1 MRLFDVLPNF
11 TFNTSERMLNF
22 YLHTWYTRVAF
33 WVAERLRMLGNQEIS
48 AKCLL
53 SIEWKRSAQSPF
65 QNRSFLNNSKKCLTK
80 QKLNFSRCALFHLK
94 TGVSFKYFVT
104 ECLWK
109 RFLDSNS
116 PQISSNLIY
125 LIILE
130 TLKPFTLF

>member
-1 MRLFDVLPNF
+1 MKLFDVLSNF
-11 TFNTSERMLNF
+11 TFNTSERMPNF
-22 YLHTWYTRVAF
+22 YSHTWYTRIVF

-48 AKCLL
+48 GKCLL
-53 SIEWKRSAQSPF
+53 SIEWKRSVQSPC
-65 QNRSFLNNSKKCLTK
+65 QNRSFLNDSKKCLTK

-109 RFLDSNS
+109 SFLDSNS

-130 TLKPFTLF
+130 TLKTITLF